1 MRKLLKKITSTI
13 ILVILS
19 PLGIIWDTTIIFV
32 ITGAAYFSWLY
43 DKDVQDETYLDL
55 LIDGYKWFL
64 RTLRIP
70 MSYFKFF
77 IEIYLNNMKNTKF

>member
-13 ILVILS
+13 ILIILS
-19 PLGIIWDTTIIFV
+19 PLGIIWDTLMVLV

-55 LIDGYKWFL
+55 LIDGYKWFFTDSKDTHEL
-64 RTLRIP
+64 FQVLYRNL
-70 MSYFKFF
+70 FK
-77 IEIYLNNMKNTKF
+77 

>member
-19 PLGIIWDTTIIFV
+19 PLCIIWDTTIIFV

-55 LIDGYKWFL
+55 LIDGSKWFFTDSKDTYEL
-64 RTLRIP
+64 FQVLYRNL
-70 MSYFKFF
+70 FK
-77 IEIYLNNMKNTKF
+77 

>member
-19 PLGIIWDTTIIFV
+19 PLCIIWDTTIIIINIGV
-32 ITGAAYFSWLY
+32 AYFSWLY

-55 LIDGYKWFL
+55 LIDGYKWFFTDSKDTYEL
-64 RTLRIP
+64 FQVLYRNL
-70 MSYFKFF
+70 FK
-77 IEIYLNNMKNTKF
+77 